1 MNSIRCK
8 CGSDYQITPQYYG
21 TQFACAKCGAIVS
34 VPVPSA
40 ASLPPPRSHLG
51 PQAGSS
57 PLQPVRPAGGT
68 IDTTFRYL
76 IKQKRL
82 AINESYFIRDE
93 AQNLLLYAFR
103 PIAFIKRMIQVL
115 AIVVGLLLTAFLAIG
130 AAVSLQTTSPELGA
144 IIAFIIGIFGTVG
157 SIVAGIF
164 LAPLRHTMFYGDEAR
179 TNLQFEVLQ
188 LERFQFPYANYTVR
202 TADGTVLARLRQ
214 HMIWAILRKRWE
226 IYNPDGMLVCVA
238 REDSWEKALLRRWLG
253 PMFGL
258 LRMHFIFVPGDGL
271 DQNSIGDFTRDFSIF
286 DSYVLDMT
294 GDLHGLLDRRVA
306 LAQAIMLD
314 TGERR

>member
-1 MNSIRCK
+1 M
-8 CGSDYQITPQYYG
+8 
-21 TQFACAKCGAIVS
+21 
-34 VPVPSA
+34 
-40 ASLPPPRSHLG
+40 PPPRSHLG
-51 PQAGSS
+51 PQAVSS
-57 PLQPVRPAGGT
+57 PLQPARPAGGT

-103 PIAFIKRMIQVL
+103 PIAFIKRMIQL
-115 AIVVGLLLTAFLAIG
+115 AAILAVIIVTIMVAIAVASGLSKSAP
-130 AAVSLQTTSPELGA
+130 QLGTF
-144 IIAFIIGIFGTVG
+144 IASIIGLFGFVG
-157 SIVAGIF
+157 AMIVGVL
-164 LAPLRHTMFYGDEAR
+164 LAPLRHTMFYQDEAK
-179 TNLQFEVLQ
+179 TKLLFEVLQ

-202 TADGTVLARLRQ
+202 TADGTVLAKLRQ

-226 IYNPDGMLVCVA
+226 IYNPEGRLVCVA

-271 DQNSIGDFTRDFSIF
+271 DQNFIAEFTRDFSIF